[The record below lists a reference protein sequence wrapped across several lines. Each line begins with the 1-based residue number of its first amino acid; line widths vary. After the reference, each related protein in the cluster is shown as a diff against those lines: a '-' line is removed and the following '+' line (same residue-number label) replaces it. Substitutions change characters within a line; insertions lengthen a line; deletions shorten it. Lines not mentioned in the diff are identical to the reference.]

1 MPDKQALID
10 RGINGRVCGTL
21 NDTTFVSYLQFLSG
35 KDFLTLSPKQYNKID
50 VLLELA
56 SFRNIPNKV
65 GKYNLI
71 EYNYQH
77 KKPSAGNYW
86 WQYGDAVYNSFELD
100 TASVNTLEIL
110 DMSETG
116 DEVFGVYN
124 VHYIESYFYKTP
136 GMAKYGIHLDFKDC
150 YFRAKIK

>member
-1 MPDKQALID
+1 MCD
-10 RGINGRVCGTL
+10 TL
-21 NDTTFVSYLQFLSG
+21 NDTTFISYLHFLSG
-35 KDFLTLSPKQYNKID
+35 KDFLSLSPKQYNKID
-50 VLLELA
+50 VLLELS

-71 EYNYQH
+71 EYSYQH
-77 KKPSAGNYW
+77 KKPSAGGYT

-124 VHYIESYFYKTP
+124 VHYVESSFYKTP
-136 GMAKYGIHLDFKDC
+136 GLAKYGIHLDFKDC